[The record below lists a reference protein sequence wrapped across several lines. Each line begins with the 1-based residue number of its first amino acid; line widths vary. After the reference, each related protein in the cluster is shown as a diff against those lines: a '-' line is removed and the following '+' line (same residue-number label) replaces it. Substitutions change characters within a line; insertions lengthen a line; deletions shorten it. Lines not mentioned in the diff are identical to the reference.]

1 MPGRPGRATASTG
14 EAVIPAPEAMVSAPE
29 AVVSV
34 PEVVVSVPAADLES
48 DSLLGTF
55 PEGRRLVGTRCG
67 QCGQVMIGTRT
78 VCSSCVS
85 RDVSRVALPATG
97 VLYSFTRLH
106 GHSGKHGLSGKRG
119 LSGKHGGSED
129 VRPVGYVDL
138 DLPAGHGGVRTLA
151 DIRAGGTP
159 LRPDMRVELGT
170 DGDDWFFAPAMGE

>member
-1 MPGRPGRATASTG
+1 MGTVRLDRTD
-14 EAVIPAPEAMVSAPE
+14 VVVSAP
-29 AVVSV
+29 V
-34 PEVVVSVPAADLES
+34 ADLES

-67 QCGQVMIGTRT
+67 RCGQVMIGTRV

-85 RDVSRVALPATG
+85 RDVSRVALAATG

-106 GHSGKHGLSGKRG
+106 G
-119 LSGKHGGSED
+119 LSGKHGGSEG

-138 DLPAGHGGVRTLA
+138 DDGVRTLA
-151 DIRAGGTP
+151 DIREGGTP